1 MSAASVPERGDHPT
15 LPPAFAKA
23 LLALILFVAVP
34 ATLSGIGGGYLYQ
47 IATTALIFVILAA
60 SLNLVT
66 GTAGLL
72 SLGHA
77 GFYGIGAYVA
87 ALLSTRLGASFLV
100 TLPAA
105 GAVAGAIGTLV
116 ALPTMRL
123 VSIYFAVATLGI
135 GEMIYVTLLNWTDF
149 TRGPMGIRSI
159 PDIEML
165 GWEPH
170 SPMQQYLVVAS
181 VAAVSLWVLSRLTH
195 SYFGNALRAVREDD
209 QCASAMGLNVVHL
222 KIVAFGASCCFAG
235 IAGALLAHTANFI
248 SPDQFQFGESINIL
262 AMVVVGGLGS
272 LPGAVIGALLLVI
285 LPEALRSVGDFR
297 MIAIGS
303 IMFFSILLLPKGLL
317 GEASALSLLRRQFGE
332 AWSGRPGPPVGW
344 R

>member
-1 MSAASVPERGDHPT
+1 MPAVSAPEPRARAAM
-15 LPPAFAKA
+15 PPALTKG
-23 LLALILFVAVP
+23 LLALVLFVAVP
-34 ATLSGIGGGYLYQ
+34 AVLSVIGGGYLYG
-47 IATTALIFVILAA
+47 IATTSLIFIILAA
-60 SLNLVT
+60 SLNLVC

-87 ALLSTRLGASFLV
+87 AILSTRHGLPFLFTV
-100 TLPAA
+100 PAA
-105 GAVAGAIGTLV
+105 GAIAGTIGVLV
-116 ALPTMRL
+116 AIPTMRL

-135 GEMIYVTLLNWTDF
+135 GEMIYVTLLNWTAF
-149 TRGPMGIRSI
+149 TRGPMGIRGI
-159 PDIEML
+159 PPIEIL
-165 GWEPH
+165 GWQPH
-170 SPMQQYLVVAS
+170 TPMQQYLVVAA
-181 VAAVSLWVLSRLTH
+181 VAAASLWVLSRLTH

-209 QCASAMGLNVVHL
+209 QCASAMGLDVVRL
-222 KIVAFGASCCFAG
+222 KIVAFATSCFFAG

-248 SPDQFQFGESINIL
+248 SPDQFRFGESINVL

-285 LPEALRSVGDFR
+285 LPEALRSFGDFR

-303 IMFFSILLLPKGLL
+303 VMFLSILLLPRGLL
-317 GEASALSLLRRQFGE
+317 GETSALDLFRRQFGD
-332 AWSGRPGPPVGW
+332 AWGGGTGAPVGW

>member
-1 MSAASVPERGDHPT
+1 MLASSRLPIQASPRAAKS
-15 LPPAFAKA
+15 F
-23 LLALILFVAVP
+23 
-34 ATLSGIGGGYLYQ
+34 ATLVFFPQ
-47 IATTALIFVILAA
+47 
-60 SLNLVT
+60 
-66 GTAGLL
+66 GL
-72 SLGHA
+72 
-77 GFYGIGAYVA
+77 
-87 ALLSTRLGASFLV
+87 
-100 TLPAA
+100 
-105 GAVAGAIGTLV
+105 
-116 ALPTMRL
+116 
-123 VSIYFAVATLGI
+123 
-135 GEMIYVTLLNWTDF
+135 
-149 TRGPMGIRSI
+149 
-159 PDIEML
+159 
-165 GWEPH
+165 
-170 SPMQQYLVVAS
+170 
-181 VAAVSLWVLSRLTH
+181 
-195 SYFGNALRAVREDD
+195 FGVGRER
-209 QCASAMGLNVVHL
+209 AMGLNVVHL

-332 AWSGRPGPPVGW
+332 AWSDRPGPPVGW